1 MYLYGTFD
9 FFSQYAHHTHSLYA
23 AMGFIPNDKQ
33 ENLSF
38 RNSVTQDLPTA
49 VEKLKPSVQ
58 FFSDLTESRK
68 RISGPNGTGASAS
81 NSADVLRSL
90 KQTQKGIVQ
99 I

>member
-1 MYLYGTFD
+1 MYLYGTFN

-23 AMGFIPNDKQ
+23 A
-33 ENLSF
+33 
-38 RNSVTQDLPTA
+38 TTA